1 LHARGRHLVNKAHRL
16 SVQHQ
21 ARLGLSVDLW
31 LGRRLLFLSLIITP
45 LILDNVAEHGPVE
58 NAQDQDNPENVDH
71 LQHCEE
77 RESDRLRDPA
87 LVLLCNPVELVGANC
102 RKLAVGEHGV
112 EDFEVEEVAH
122 VGPDADES
130 DEVGDREAGVEVVED
145 LRSLE
150 ILLELKRD

>member
-1 LHARGRHLVNKAHRL
+1 M
-16 SVQHQ
+16 
-21 ARLGLSVDLW
+21 LGD
-31 LGRRLLFLSLIITP
+31 
-45 LILDNVAEHGPVE
+45 
-58 NAQDQDNPENVDH
+58 
-71 LQHCEE
+71 
-77 RESDRLRDPA
+77 
-87 LVLLCNPVELVGANC
+87 PVELVGADGLEC
-102 RKLAVGEHGV
+102 AVGEQGV